1 MRATVQKLSFDEMK
15 KQLRKLEDI
24 PIEKLEIKKEE
35 NDALYNEIESYE
47 HLEHDAL
54 YNNNNSYS
62 FRGGRA
68 RDDRTV
74 RETRGGY
81 SNTGENYNVRGRGY
95 YNTSESKMKIRC
107 YHGHGRGG
115 GRSCSACFVCSST
128 QYCTRE
134 CTRQQENQEQQRD
147 IEEQSSYIVDIE
159 I

>member
-24 PIEKLEIKKEE
+24 PIEKLEIKKE
-35 NDALYNEIESYE
+35 
-47 HLEHDAL
+47 EHDAL